1 MSGWDT
7 PSRPTWDPQDGP
19 DDGTQAFSIPDTSA
33 GADHPWAAPQGS
45 EWGAPDSGGRDSGGR
60 DSGGRNTSG
69 RNTGGSDFG
78 APASDDPFSGPP
90 PEFFKQ
96 EFEQRTPG
104 ATLGRSVGMPS
115 WDLPVRDGNG
125 RARQGGPGVL
135 GGLGGDEAVPQAPV
149 WDEPQW
155 QDAPRQELGRQDLTR
170 QDFDRQDLTRQDL
183 GRPDFDRQVPAR
195 QDLGRPDFD
204 RQDLTRQNPVR
215 QDLGRPEPA
224 RPEPARPDS
233 AHQDPPRKNAS
244 RRKPGRTN
252 RADYAPQPGRSR
264 RADYAPRP
272 DSTDYLPQP
281 DATDYASQS
290 GATDYA
296 PQPGGGDYA
305 AQPDHG
311 DQAPSATARSEWE
324 STAKMDPALQDFF
337 APAAPGSGYA
347 QRPGQG
353 PQGYRSHRDTQPP
366 GLPGSN
372 SHGGHG
378 GHGTGQPSGGG
389 RNRFVAVGA
398 VVVVVIAVGAYL
410 LLHKPNTSNAANAGT
425 PTVSASTRASAAPT
439 KAKATAKATAKAPHA
454 TSSANAADRYV
465 LSTPSAAGGYPM
477 GEDPHFLAT
486 TTTTATTIE
495 QSAVSHSGGTV
506 AGNPVSASYRL
517 PDEQTI
523 EFVGYQGTFN
533 PKVVM
538 ANLGS
543 FGSSEGTYSAG
554 PHGGQMACAN
564 IPATMTTTSG
574 AVCVWVTTSTLGVT
588 EFFDISG
595 PEALT
600 TAQAKGASDTVALRS
615 SVETHKS

>member
-19 DDGTQAFSIPDTSA
+19 EDGTQAFSIPDTSV
-33 GADHPWAAPQGS
+33 GADDPWAAPVGS
-45 EWGAPDSGGRDSGGR
+45 EWGAPDYGGPNFGGRDSGGR
-60 DSGGRNTSG
+60 DSGGRD
-69 RNTGGSDFG
+69 TGGRATGGADFG
-78 APASDDPFSGPP
+78 APGSGDPFSGPP

-135 GGLGGDEAVPQAPV
+135 GGRGGDEAGPQAPV

-155 QDAPRQELGRQDLTR
+155 QDAPRQDLTHQDFERQDLTRQDFGRQDLGRQDFDRQDPGRQDFGRQDLGR
-170 QDFDRQDLTRQDL
+170 QDFDRQDLTSQDMGRQ
-183 GRPDFDRQVPAR
+183 
-195 QDLGRPDFD
+195 DFD
-204 RQDLTRQNPVR
+204 RQDPGR
-215 QDLGRPEPA
+215 QDPA
-224 RPEPARPDS
+224 RQSFP
-233 AHQDPPRKNAS
+233 
-244 RRKPGRTN
+244 RRKPGRADRTDYASQN
-252 RADYAPQPGRSR
+252 QAKRANYAPQPG
-264 RADYAPRP
+264 
-272 DSTDYLPQP
+272 STDY
-281 DATDYASQS
+281 AAQS
-290 GATDYA
+290 GRADRADRA
-296 PQPGGGDYA
+296 PQPGGTDYA
-305 AQPDHG
+305 AQPDQG
-311 DQAPSATARSEWE
+311 DQTPTGTARSGVE
-324 STAKMDPALQDFF
+324 SGVEAAAMMDPALQDFF
-337 APAAPGSGYA
+337 APTAPGSGPG

-366 GLPGSN
+366 GLPVAN

-378 GHGTGQPSGGG
+378 GHGTGRPSGGS
-389 RNRFVAVGA
+389 RNRSIAVGA
-398 VVVVVIAVGAYL
+398 VVVVVAAVGAYL
-410 LLHKPNTSNAANAGT
+410 FIHKPNTSNAANAGT
-425 PTVSASTRASAAPT
+425 PTVSASTHASTAPT
-439 KAKATAKATAKAPHA
+439 KAKPTTKATKAPHT

-465 LSTPSAAGGYPM
+465 LSTPSTAGSYPM

-486 TTTTATTIE
+486 TTTNATTIE
-495 QSAVSHSGGTV
+495 QLAVSHSGGTMV
-506 AGNPVSASYRL
+506 GSPVSASYRL
-517 PDEQTI
+517 PAEQTI

-538 ANLGS
+538 ANLAS
-543 FGSSEGTYSAG
+543 FGSGEKTYSAG

-564 IPATMTTTSG
+564 LPATMTTTSG
-574 AVCVWVTTSTLGVT
+574 AVCVWVTASTLGVT

-600 TAQAKGASDTVALRS
+600 TAQAKGASDTLALRS